1 MRLLRTHYRP
11 LPYPDPAPRA
21 GGNTC
26 QTLDVETTR
35 LRRARFIG
43 VLLTTA
49 LGLGL
54 IYGLLVAGFGQ
65 ADFLLSWWG
74 TFLRGV
80 GAVLICFAIA
90 GFVDRRWSLR

>member
-1 MRLLRTHYRP
+1 MRLLRNTLSTFAVPRP
-11 LPYPDPAPRA
+11 SPGA

-26 QTLDVETTR
+26 QTLAVETTR
-35 LRRARFIG
+35 PARARFIG
-43 VLLTTA
+43 VLLTSA

-54 IYGLLVAGFGQ
+54 VYGLLIARFGQ
-65 ADFLLSWWG
+65 AGFLLSWWG

-90 GFVDRRWSLR
+90 GFVDRRWSRR